1 MDGTP
6 GSSGIRENNLGSV
19 KLDRLCDR
27 FRHRI
32 SDIAYKTAHQLADN
46 YGHMI
51 SEDLTWAMSPNR
63 GRGKGKRFNR
73 LMNSWA
79 KGILADA
86 LNSVFL
92 QRGVEH
98 DIVNAAFTSQIDH
111 RTGLL
116 QGTRNGDRF
125 TGIDGVV
132 MQADENAAKNV
143 LARFYDTEITRYMS
157 KDEVKQILL
166 QRASGATEHQQ
177 ALVGRDSSRTQ
188 QSADKSM
195 KPQNEQF

>member
-1 MDGTP
+1 
-6 GSSGIRENNLGSV
+6 
-19 KLDRLCDR
+19 
-27 FRHRI
+27 
-32 SDIAYKTAHQLADN
+32 
-46 YGHMI
+46 
-51 SEDLTWAMSPNR
+51 
-63 GRGKGKRFNR
+63 
-73 LMNSWA
+73 MNSWA

-92 QRGVEH
+92 QRGVAH

-132 MQADENAAKNV
+132 MQADENAAKCV

-166 QRASGATEHQQ
+166 KRASGATEHQQ